1 MKSFQQSGKQGGI
14 NYESKLWILETVW
27 NGKAAVIWY
36 YCKELMSYGFYIYM
50 GITFEQIMQHYLL
63 ALTLCFTLA
72 MFTIS
77 LHKL

>member
-1 MKSFQQSGKQGGI
+1 
-14 NYESKLWILETVW
+14 
-27 NGKAAVIWY
+27 
-36 YCKELMSYGFYIYM
+36 MSYVFYIYM